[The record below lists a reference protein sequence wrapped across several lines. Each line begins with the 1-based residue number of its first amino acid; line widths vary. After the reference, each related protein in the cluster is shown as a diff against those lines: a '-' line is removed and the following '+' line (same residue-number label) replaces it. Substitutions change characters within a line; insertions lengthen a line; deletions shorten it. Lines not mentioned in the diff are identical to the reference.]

1 MPFSWTNQLFI
12 CPDVFSDDKYTS
24 VEGRQLSLQTEKMA
38 KWEQRRS
45 FFFVGKPLTIP
56 PTQRTSSVNVSQ
68 LNDRGDSEVWAKN
81 TSTEFR
87 KMSQVQKITYNIY
100 IYFAVGRATG
110 RVVGSIP
117 GLVRSYVVR
126 FSALAP
132 FLFFLQSR
140 VSTPDFTSP
149 AHRTLSGAVQ
159 SCFLLFSHSRWI
171 PSTHHGASAANSPSG
186 TRTR

>member
-45 FFFVGKPLTIP
+45 FFFVGKPLTNSSHTENIISERF
-56 PTQRTSSVNVSQ
+56 TAQRPGRLRGVSKEYINGIQKNV
-68 LNDRGDSEVWAKN
+68 
-81 TSTEFR
+81 TCTE
-87 KMSQVQKITYNIY
+87 KKKYIY

-126 FSALAP
+126 FSTLAP

>member
-1 MPFSWTNQLFI
+1 MRTTPFFFFCRKTTNKFLPHREHHQWTFHSSTTGETQR
-12 CPDVFSDDKYTS
+12 C
-24 VEGRQLSLQTEKMA
+24 
-38 KWEQRRS
+38 EQR
-45 FFFVGKPLTIP
+45 IH
-56 PTQRTSSVNVSQ
+56 QRN
-68 LNDRGDSEVWAKN
+68 SEKCHRY
-81 TSTEFR
+81 R
-87 KMSQVQKITYNIY
+87 KKKKKY

-126 FSALAP
+126 FSAVAP

-140 VSTPDFTSP
+140 VYTPDFTSP